1 MEAPGG
7 SGGGAITAGN
17 GGPRNE
23 IRCGETSLESTAGTY
38 GTKGAKES
46 VPEGAA
52 GGAGGIRPANDMIA
66 KYCPAEAGNGGAG
79 AASPGLPA
87 TTGPKK
93 TLVAAENG
101 HAGHDGCVVIIPG

>member
-1 MEAPGG
+1 
-7 SGGGAITAGN
+7 
-17 GGPRNE
+17 
-23 IRCGETSLESTAGTY
+23 
-38 GTKGAKES
+38 
-46 VPEGAA
+46 
-52 GGAGGIRPANDMIA
+52 MIA